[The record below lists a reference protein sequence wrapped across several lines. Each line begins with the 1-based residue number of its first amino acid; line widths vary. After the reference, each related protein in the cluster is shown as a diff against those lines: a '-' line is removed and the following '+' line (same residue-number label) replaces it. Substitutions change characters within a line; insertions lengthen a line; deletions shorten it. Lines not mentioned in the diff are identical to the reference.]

1 MFSVGD
7 ASVKNLTMAYATYA
21 AYVPTGVM
29 GIGFDTNE
37 AITDEGGKPYQ
48 NFIDVLVSQ
57 NVTSTKAYSL
67 WLNDL
72 GKCNPKLWFPSYLAD
87 FLSRCQHR

>member
-1 MFSVGD
+1 
-7 ASVKNLTMAYATYA
+7 MAYATSA

-37 AITDEGGKPYQ
+37 AITDEGGKPCQ

-72 GKCNPKLWFPSYLAD
+72 GKCNQSPQENAVVPVILTY
-87 FLSRCQHR
+87 SRCQHG